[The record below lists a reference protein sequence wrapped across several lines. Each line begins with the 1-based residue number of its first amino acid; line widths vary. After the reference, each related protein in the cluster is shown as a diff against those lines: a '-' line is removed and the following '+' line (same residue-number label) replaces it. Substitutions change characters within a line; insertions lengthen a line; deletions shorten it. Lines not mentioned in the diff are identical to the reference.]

1 MGFIMTKEKAL
12 KIFLGFLS
20 GIVAT
25 IIGTEVYLLLF
36 TNYELIGDFEFIRSI
51 GLIGRLTAIGS
62 LFNLL
67 LFTYFINRKLDFLAI
82 GCILAVIILTIVTQ
96 LV

>member
-1 MGFIMTKEKAL
+1 MTKDKAL

-25 IIGTEVYLLLF
+25 IIGTEIYLLLF

>member
-12 KIFLGFLS
+12 NIFLGFLS

>member
-1 MGFIMTKEKAL
+1 MTKEKAL

>member
-1 MGFIMTKEKAL
+1 MGSIEMKDKVLNVSLGFIA
-12 KIFLGFLS
+12 
-20 GIVAT
+20 GIIAT
-25 IIGTEVYLLLF
+25 IIGIEFYLLLF
-36 TNYELIGDFEFIRSI
+36 TNYELVGDYEFIASI

-67 LFTYFINRKLDFLAI
+67 LFTYFINRKLDLLAI

-96 LV
+96 IV

>member
-1 MGFIMTKEKAL
+1 MTKEKAL
-12 KIFLGFLS
+12 NIFLGFLS